1 MAPTRDPAITSR
13 MMAAVKA
20 KNTKPETTLRRALFA
35 RGLRYR
41 IHDKRLPGRP
51 DLVFSSARVVV
62 FVDGDFWHGQGWKER
77 GLSGFE
83 EQFPSNREF
92 WVRKIKR
99 NVERDIEV
107 NEMLKHQAWM
117 VIRVLESAVKADL
130 ERVAAAIEAEVKR
143 RASGQAT

>member
-1 MAPTRDPAITSR
+1 

-20 KNTKPETTLRRALFA
+20 KDTKPEMALRRQLFS

-41 IHDKRLPGRP
+41 LHDKQLPGRP
-51 DLVFSSARVVV
+51 DLVFPLARVVV
-62 FVDGDFWHGQGWKER
+62 FVDGDFWHGQGWRER

-92 WVRKIKR
+92 WVRKIRR

-107 NEMLKHQAWM
+107 NKMLTDQGWK
-117 VIRVLESAVKADL
+117 VLRVLESEVRADI
-130 ERVAAAIEAEVKR
+130 ERVGSRIEAEVRKR
-143 RASGQAT
+143 LGVHAGRL